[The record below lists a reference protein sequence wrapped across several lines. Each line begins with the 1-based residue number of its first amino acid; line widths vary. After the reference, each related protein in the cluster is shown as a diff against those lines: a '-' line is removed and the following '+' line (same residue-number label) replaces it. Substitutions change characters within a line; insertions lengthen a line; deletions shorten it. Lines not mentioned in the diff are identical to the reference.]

1 MPTNIDLGGVGGRPR
16 IVVRFCKRSPSS
28 ECLKSLSWKSSCVR
42 RVGAVKATIACC
54 KKWLHCEC
62 LKSLSW
68 KSSCVRRVGAVKATI
83 AYCKQRLPFLRRI
96 SKECVRLSSH
106 HHRYLWLLVSEDIV
120 FRSGRLL
127 ASMAFTSQ
135 LLHSYFTV
143 TSQLL
148 HSYFMVKQFKL
159 DNCSLEKKRTITYL
173 VFFLFQR
180 IVPLCWL
187 FYEVIVK

>member
-16 IVVRFCKRSPSS
+16 VVVRFCKRSLSS

-42 RVGAVKATIACC
+42 K
-54 KKWLHCEC
+54 
-62 LKSLSW
+62 
-68 KSSCVRRVGAVKATI
+68 VGAVKATI
-83 AYCKQRLPFLRRI
+83 AYCKQRLPFLRRV

-106 HHRYLWLLVSEDIV
+106 HLSYLWLLVSEDIV

-143 TSQLL
+143 TSQLP
-148 HSYFMVKQFKL
+148 HSYFMVKPWNL
-159 DNCSLEKKRTITYL
+159 DNCSLEKKRTITYI
-173 VFFLFQR
+173 VFFVQR
-180 IVPLCWL
+180 IVPLCL
-187 FYEVIVK
+187 FSVK